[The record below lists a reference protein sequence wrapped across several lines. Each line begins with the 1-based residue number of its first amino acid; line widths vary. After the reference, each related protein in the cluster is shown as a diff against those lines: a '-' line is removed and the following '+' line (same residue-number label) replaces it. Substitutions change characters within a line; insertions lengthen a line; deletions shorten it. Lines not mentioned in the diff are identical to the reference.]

1 MNLFMFRRTPRVL
14 RGGIS
19 GTLEFASSRKTPR
32 KSRLALASPAMGC
45 ECAMEPI
52 GSFLFSG
59 SSSCL
64 LLQGFRPDLRSHH
77 KEALLVVTE
86 KGRRRILQQ
95 RASAASRGGFCRQR
109 PLGAILPRNAH
120 RACNG

>member
-32 KSRLALASPAMGC
+32 TSRLALASPVMGC

-64 LLQGFRPDLRSHH
+64 LLQGFGPDLRSHH
-77 KEALLVVTE
+77 KEALLVVNE
-86 KGRRRILQQ
+86 KGRRRVL
-95 RASAASRGGFCRQR
+95 
-109 PLGAILPRNAH
+109 RNRRVCECCLRIVNGEWVAFGLKCAW
-120 RACNG
+120 ACIS